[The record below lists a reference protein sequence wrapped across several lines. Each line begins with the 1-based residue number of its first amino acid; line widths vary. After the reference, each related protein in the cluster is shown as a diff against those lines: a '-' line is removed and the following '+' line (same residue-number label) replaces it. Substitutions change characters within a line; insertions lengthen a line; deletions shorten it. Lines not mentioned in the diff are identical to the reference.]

1 MFVHNCSTDPLTC
14 QRYSI
19 TGYPTLTAFRSLS
32 WSAVES
38 CSSSHST
45 YIRLDYHGPI
55 VVSHTLTEWS
65 LIWYSHW
72 WLNRIVFVSEKRTKT
87 PASETWQVS
96 ARGSCGFSG
105 KRLCLFKKNLFPC
118 FRSLRLGFFFCARP
132 HFVRRT
138 TDWEHARPLFT
149 CRTTEWE
156 HARPHFA
163 RRTTVWERKTGEKR
177 LYITF

>member
-14 QRYSI
+14 QRYGI

-96 ARGSCGFSG
+96 ARGGCGFSG
-105 KRLCLFKKNLFPC
+105 KRLCLFKKNLSPC
-118 FRSLRLGFFFCARP
+118 FRSLRVGFFF
-132 HFVRRT
+132 
-138 TDWEHARPLFT
+138 
-149 CRTTEWE
+149 
-156 HARPHFA
+156 FA
-163 RRTTVWERKTGEKR
+163 RARTSFVAPPTESMHAHSSLVARLSESMRARTSLVAPLSESVKQAKR
-177 LYITF
+177 ECT